1 MQMDGGQID
10 FAGFDNYSSSQQQQQ
25 QQQANGNP
33 SSGIGLS

>member
-25 QQQANGNP
+25 QANGNP